1 MEGSTEK
8 EQPKEEATSTDDGK
22 ELQLDKTTENRAENS
37 QNTSEESK
45 EAPTPTGPETSSD
58 GATAKTTSDDGTTGE
73 GQQSSV
79 PVADGDDQ
87 KSKERHSSDQGLPP
101 IDPKIKFKACMLLAG
116 VGDALGYKNGAYEF
130 CRNGSSINREVEE
143 QLGGVIN
150 IKVNP
155 RDWMV
160 SDDTVMHIATA
171 EALVS
176 KWADHDALC
185 TTLATKYIEC
195 MRDMSGRAPG
205 NTCRAATSMLRPR
218 IPKGYVIPFNSRGGG
233 CGAAMRAV
241 PVGLLYNRPDQ
252 LNDLVVI
259 SIESGRMTHNH
270 PTGYLGALAVALF
283 VSYAYQ
289 GKPLKE
295 WGAGLLQTLE
305 VAWKYIEE
313 SGNDVKDNQDHWSYF
328 KESWEKYLDIRGIS
342 DGKSDP
348 IFPTP
353 YGPQER
359 DRFYSSISFSGWGG
373 SSGHDAPMIAY
384 DALLGCGDSWKELCS
399 RAMFHGGDS
408 DSTGIIAAAC
418 WGAMRGFEDVPECN
432 YKKLEYRDRLE
443 KLSKQMHQ
451 KYAGKD

>member
-1 MEGSTEK
+1 MEDSTEK
-8 EQPKEEATSTDDGK
+8 EQPKEEGTLTDDDK
-22 ELQLDKTTENRAENS
+22 KLLDKTTE
-37 QNTSEESK
+37 NTSEESK
-45 EAPTPTGPETSSD
+45 EAPTPASSETNPETSSD
-58 GATAKTTSDDGTTGE
+58 GATAKTKSNDGTTEE
-73 GQQSSV
+73 GQQSPL
-79 PVADGDDQ
+79 PVADDGDP
-87 KSKERHSSDQGLPP
+87 KSKETLSSDQGQPP
-101 IDPKIKFKACMLLAG
+101 IDSKIKFKACMLLAG

-130 CRNGSSINREVEE
+130 CRNGPAINREVDEE
-143 QLGGVIN
+143 LGGVKN
-150 IKVNP
+150 IKVNTKN
-155 RDWMV
+155 WMV

-176 KWADHDALC
+176 KWADDEALY
-185 TTLATKYIEC
+185 TTLATKYIKC
-195 MRDMSGRAPG
+195 MKDMSGRAPG
-205 NTCRAATSMLRPR
+205 NTCRAATSMLRPHIR
-218 IPKGYVIPFNSRGGG
+218 KGYVIPFNSRGGG

-241 PVGLLYNRPDQ
+241 PIGLLYNRPDQ
-252 LNDLVVI
+252 LNDLVAI

-295 WGAGLLQTLE
+295 WGVGLLQTLE
-305 VAWKYIEE
+305 VAWKYIED

-328 KESWEKYLDIRGIS
+328 KESWEKYVDIRGIR

-348 IFPTP
+348 VFPTP
-353 YGPQER
+353 FGPQER

-384 DALLGCGDSWKELCS
+384 DALLGCGNSWKELCS

-432 YKKLEYRDRLE
+432 YKNLEYRDRLE
-443 KLSKQMHQ
+443 KLSKQLLE
-451 KYAGKD
+451 KYTSKD